1 MLNIKDEQCYLP
13 SQIFPCGESTSASLS
28 GFTPPQD
35 VVTDHV
41 QSTDFT
47 PIDCRSRKSHFCIK
61 LNISQLCRIAGN
73 TYILLPN
80 ITVPCVAGNWQLSIA
95 MNGIVSLCRSVSL
108 VVWTGLQTQSCYWIN
123 MWLTNW
129 TEEFHLSTFYNTLQC
144 IGTCCAT
151 KKENI
156 NTLSLSMYV
165 NT

>member
-1 MLNIKDEQCYLP
+1 MLFAIADISLWRKHKCQSIWVHSTTGCSDGSCAIHWLHSYWLSLP
-13 SQIFPCGESTSASLS
+13 KVAL
-28 GFTPPQD
+28 
-35 VVTDHV
+35 
-41 QSTDFT
+41 
-47 PIDCRSRKSHFCIK
+47 HFCIK